1 MLHNRCRVEALD
13 VGEGVSPAFRADQK
27 AVALRVVSRPDRARI
42 HPDEASI
49 TVFAMA
55 GGDSL
60 ADDAALGSSAD
71 VDHLRSGVC
80 LLVII
85 CHGHRIE
92 LRGGIV
98 TLEDCRGIF
107 PSDGGACLDLG
118 PAQMCP
124 TTLAYSSLS
133 HKVKN
138 TAPALRVARIPD
150 LYRGIPHISVF
161 LHHDFHHSRMKLVLV
176 SHRSRATLHIA

>member
-1 MLHNRCRVEALD
+1 MLHNRRRVETLD

-27 AVALRVVSRPDRARI
+27 AVALRVVSRPDRTRI

-55 GGDSL
+55 CGDSL

-71 VDHLRSGVC
+71 MDHFCSGVG
-80 LLVII
+80 LLVVI

-98 TLEDCRGIF
+98 TL
-107 PSDGGACLDLG
+107 
-118 PAQMCP
+118 
-124 TTLAYSSLS
+124 
-133 HKVKN
+133 
-138 TAPALRVARIPD
+138 
-150 LYRGIPHISVF
+150 
-161 LHHDFHHSRMKLVLV
+161 
-176 SHRSRATLHIA
+176 